1 MRSEPK
7 PADPLTLRH
16 KRVHEAEGRG
26 RRAFA
31 LFQAARHSG
40 PLVWI
45 IPAHA
50 PELPMLRGL
59 PQGVGERLH
68 ILRPNG
74 ETDLLWCVEESLRAI
89 PIGLVIAEPSSPMS
103 LTVGRRFQLAAEAG
117 GTTGLMLIR
126 QDAGS
131 NATESRWRC
140 EPLASQTANNR
151 TADSTLH
158 HWRLNKNKVGTVGDW
173 VLNWHGAT
181 AAFDLVSEA
190 RQRHEPADEAR

>member
-1 MRSEPK
+1 MRPEPT
-7 PADPLTLRH
+7 DPLTLLR

-26 RRAFA
+26 RRAFV
-31 LFQAARHSG
+31 LFQALRHPG

-68 ILRPNG
+68 ILRPVG
-74 ETDLLWCVEESLRAI
+74 ETDLLWCVEETLRNPAVA
-89 PIGLVIAEPSSPMS
+89 LVIAEPSSPMS

-117 GTTGLMLIR
+117 RSTGLMLIQ

-131 NATESRWRC
+131 NATQSRWIC
-140 EPLASQTANNR
+140 EPLASQTA
-151 TADSTLH
+151 DSTLH
-158 HWRLNKNKVGTVGDW
+158 HWQLTKNKKGTLGDW
-173 VLNWHGAT
+173 VVNWNGAT
-181 AAFDLVSEA
+181 AALHMVSEA
-190 RQRHEPADEAR
+190 CQRLEPADVAR